1 MTCFL
6 RKQPENMLPF
16 CRAKPWQTDYVFSR
30 NTDKEKDNV
39 FPWETVGIK
48 INFFCLF
55 PWKTI
60 KETGFLFRIQT
71 DGIILL
77 CFLFVCVGNGLSVF
91 QANTNFTRFPRLFSW
106 KTVTIPSSVNTYYPY
121 RRINIRMETLLTRP
135 SSTTITSIWQG
146 PTFTAQYE
154 F

>member
-1 MTCFL
+1 
-6 RKQPENMLPF
+6 
-16 CRAKPWQTDYVFSR
+16 VFSR

-60 KETGFLFRIQT
+60 KETGFLFWIQT

-77 CFLFVCVGNGLSVF
+77 CFLFVCVGMASARWWWVSDAVGVAGHIHLGGG
-91 QANTNFTRFPRLFSW
+91 A
-106 KTVTIPSSVNTYYPY
+106 
-121 RRINIRMETLLTRP
+121 
-135 SSTTITSIWQG
+135 
-146 PTFTAQYE
+146 
-154 F
+154 